1 MATCGSYSLS
11 KLMLASRRPQHQYPK
26 YLLTHFKVHASI
38 LVSPTSFLTVTPSS

>member
-26 YLLTHFKVHASI
+26 YLLTHFKVHADN
-38 LVSPTSFLTVTPSS
+38 LALLTSST